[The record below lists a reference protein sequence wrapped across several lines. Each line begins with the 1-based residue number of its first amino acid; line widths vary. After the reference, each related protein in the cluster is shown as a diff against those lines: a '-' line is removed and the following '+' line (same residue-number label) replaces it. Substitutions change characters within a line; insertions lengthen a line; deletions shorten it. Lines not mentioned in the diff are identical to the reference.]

1 MRTEILLEVQESN
14 LNVRG
19 RLKKIA
25 KLLVKDEYTTVIG
38 VLEPVLLDVR
48 VDRAGYEAARDE
60 LTLLETE
67 ERAELVGNLLLA
79 VEAVV
84 LRAVRGLL
92 AVGIVLLSLDL
103 SNNLGERLKFR
114 TKGSNLGK
122 YSFNR
127 HCTLYMYHTFKYIT
141 FYNFM
146 FT

>member
-1 MRTEILLEVQESN
+1 VRTEILLEVQESN
-14 LNVRG
+14 LDVRG
-19 RLKKIA
+19 RLEKIA
-25 KLLVKDEYTTVIG
+25 KLLVENEHAAVVG
-38 VLEPVLLDVR
+38 VLETVLLDVS
-48 VDRAGYEAARDE
+48 VDCASYEAAGDE
-60 LTLLETE
+60 LALLETE

-92 AVGIVLLSLDL
+92 AVRIVLLSLDL

-114 TKGSNLGK
+114 TKGGDLGK

-127 HCTLYMYHTFKYIT
+127 HCTLYMYLTFKYI
-141 FYNFM
+141 FM